1 MQLGVDTYSLR
12 SQGWNAFE
20 HLEHAHSIGLD
31 VVQFSER
38 TFFESLEEDY
48 LKRVKAR
55 ADELEI
61 EINVGML
68 SLCPTSTVFAKER
81 GTAAQQLQQM
91 LHVADWVGS
100 PLVRCVLGTGADR
113 RTAVPLKTHIEGTI
127 ETCRAVRDL
136 AMDLGIKIAI
146 EDHGGDLQGRELRAL
161 IEEAGPEYVGA
172 CIDSGNPIWTV
183 ESPFVTLEH
192 LAPYVIT
199 SHVRDT
205 AIWEHP
211 RGAAVQWVA
220 MGDGTIGIDEWARQ
234 FQEKCKDASFTLEI
248 ITGGPPSVVS
258 YLEPE
263 FWEAY
268 PDTPASEFAR
278 FVKLA
283 KKGQPFMGPGL
294 TTEGGQDI
302 PPEYQ
307 AALRVQQRL
316 DLERSVRYCQEVL
329 SIGERRAPARLRPP
343 PISGGEA

>member
-1 MQLGVDTYSLR
+1 MKLGVDIYSLR
-12 SQGWNAFE
+12 SQGWDAFQ
-20 HLEHAHSIGLD
+20 HLEYAHQLGLD

-38 TFFESLEEDY
+38 SFFESLEEDY

-55 ADELEI
+55 ADELGI

-68 SLCPTSTVFAKER
+68 SICPTSTIFAKER
-81 GTAAQQLQQM
+81 GPAAQQLRQM
-91 LHVADWVGS
+91 LHVAHLMGS
-100 PLVRCVLGTGADR
+100 PLVRCVLGTSADR
-113 RTAVPLKTHIEGTI
+113 RTRVPVETHIEGTI

-136 AMDLGIKIAI
+136 ALDLGIKIAI
-146 EDHGGDLQGRELRAL
+146 ETHAGDLHGSELKAL

-172 CIDSGNPIWTV
+172 CPDSGGIIGAG
-183 ESPFVTLEH
+183 ESPFVTLEY
-192 LAPYVIT
+192 LAPYVVT

-211 RGAAVQWVA
+211 RGAAVQSVA
-220 MGDGTIGIDEWARQ
+220 MGDGTIGIDEWARL

-248 ITGGPPSVVS
+248 ITGGPPRVIN

-268 PDTPASEFAR
+268 PDTPAAEFVR

-283 KKGQPFMGPGL
+283 KKGQPFIGPGL
-294 TTEGGQDI
+294 TAERGQDI
-302 PPEYQ
+302 PPEYR

-329 SIGERRAPARLRPP
+329 GIGERRAPYR
-343 PISGGEA
+343 